1 MKKILILLLSVAM
14 LVTAFSACG
23 KKNSGNVNDTASQTS
38 SNTKKPTNDN
48 NAVNPTGVKTPK
60 SSSGTTNPSNTTDPT
75 DTGNKTNPVEETT
88 PAATTSPSNN
98 MKPTSKG
105 NTTTPPA
112 PSSPNKGL
120 AQKNGPVVKAIY
132 WEDGEIEEE
141 YFAFSEAFPYFTDKD
156 FTWILDLEGKTV
168 TLSTVLVLDTNIS
181 IVNGTIKTTA
191 DAYVENN
198 KSFSAGE
205 METYRGRPMKL
216 ESNGLGIQNNAELYL
231 RCFEMTVNT
240 GIGVLN
246 AGTVCRPD
254 TGNDLHSSV
263 FKSLVKVE
271 AYVGTTCFHNKAEMN
286 FGAMTV
292 QSNGGTVL
300 HNEASGIVYTYPDG
314 SFIVTNGTAILNY
327 GLVQPQKSDSYE
339 YYSHECTVN
348 GGYAIENHSDLYHV
362 MDIHLIKGTAIRNYP
377 EGSFIGI
384 QYNNSDTNSYSRFNI
399 TMDSGT
405 AVYNE
410 GSARLENMV
419 VKLTAGCVIDNYGIF
434 TPGSLSAS
442 VKDGAVYTGTM
453 INNHKGASLEG
464 SYYYL
469 IADATK
475 NAVFVQNDGFIK
487 KSESDGGA
495 FGIYCGYT
503 QVTDEYAATG
513 VFNPFAKC
521 ENTYLV
527 KNCKTGLIS
536 DAGFQIV
543 MAGTGVGQYVGFYNE
558 PGTVLSEELDIRID
572 MFSNDAIGIHNGA
585 ESIMGS
591 IVSDGETYRNNTV
604 IIGEQEIMNSYLSD
618 RKSLYDANQMILCP
632 SGNTGILNDGTF
644 KHRSIYS
651 STNGKDNR
659 GILNNHAMECDY
671 LQFYLL
677 GSNNVGLQNE
687 GSVHTASASADVNT
701 SGDGI
706 GINNNGNL
714 YATHFSVRMENA
726 TSAGNLL
733 GLNNKGLIEVKGMT
747 EGDGLVQEAR
757 LSIESHVD
765 DSVGLY
771 NSGQIH
777 CYALGGVVSGEE
789 AVGILN
795 DESGYIEVT
804 TDFNSYTHRKNNIG
818 LSNSGSIQIMGNA
831 AFFAYN
837 QFHFATMIMDD
848 TYSENTC
855 AAKIET
861 SGRFT
866 AENIELYSHGSN
878 TGLSNY
884 GYVCAKNKL
893 SLIDYYE
900 YHVDACYLD
909 MGGILSYGAKETTSK
924 DGLKRFEGN

>member
-469 IADATK
+469 IADATQ
-475 NAVFVQNDGFIK
+475 NAIFVQNDGFIK
-487 KSESDGGA
+487 KSESEGGA
-495 FGIYCGYT
+495 FAIYCGYT